1 MLAFVLGTMW
11 LVFLVDGLTSEVPS
25 EDYRDFS
32 GRELLISAAG
42 GIVPPLGALLGLGC
56 AVTCRAATSPVAAVV
71 GLVTALSSPAWLIEG
86 TLPRLFGVQLVV
98 GLLLLAVA
106 TTTIKRRDVLWPGS
120 SRPQLGAVA
129 RSVTALVAG
138 VLVAGALWSHVLVWL
153 CGVDSPGLVGVHEE
167 DEPGWIFMLAWSI
180 STWILLWP
188 AVEVGRLALR
198 SRLRT
203 ADIAGGTR

>member
-11 LVFLVDGLTSEVPS
+11 LVFLVDGLTSEVRS

-32 GRELLISAAG
+32 GQDLLISVAG
-42 GIVPPLGALLGLGC
+42 GVVPTLGALLGLGC
-56 AVTCRAATSPVAAVV
+56 AVTGRGATSSVAAVV
-71 GLVTALSSPAWLIEG
+71 ALVTALSSPAWLIEG
-86 TLPRLFGVQLVV
+86 SLPRLFGVQLVV

-106 TTTIKRRDVLWPGS
+106 TVTIRRRHRLWPGS
-120 SRPQLGAVA
+120 SRPPLGSVA

-153 CGVDSPGLVGVHEE
+153 CGVDSPGLVGIHEE
-167 DEPGWIFMLAWSI
+167 DEPGWIFMLVWSI

-198 SRLRT
+198 SRPRT
-203 ADIAGGTR
+203 AHTAGGTW